1 MAAERDA
8 TGQAGSDMTGVRR
21 DTAAIDAGTTGSA
34 AMGDVPLGSA
44 EVHTGLHSGGTA
56 RGGEYGALAFN
67 DGNRDAEGM
76 GEKAM
81 NRVSGA
87 ADNVRETAQN
97 AAGRAR
103 EMAGE
108 VPDRAME
115 AASAARER
123 LGSAVNS
130 AQTMLEERGVLDTI
144 RQNPL
149 PALGIAFG
157 VGFLLAGSD
166 NATANNPTV
175 RRAKNQL
182 KGAVMGGLSAAVAS
196 EARTFLGVQGGGRGG
211 NDMRSILNQFL
222 NQLKT
227 AATEGGS
234 GGQQGRSSRSQSGSS
249 SQSQGSS
256 STPSGPVHREPS
268 HREI

>member
-8 TGQAGSDMTGVRR
+8 TGQTGPDMNVVRR
-21 DTAAIDAGTTGSA
+21 DTASIDAGTTGSA

-44 EVHTGLHSGGTA
+44 EVHTGLHSGATT
-56 RGGEYGALAFN
+56 RSGEYGALAFN
-67 DGNRDAEGM
+67 EGNRDAQGV

-81 NRVSGA
+81 NRMSGA
-87 ADNVRETAQN
+87 ADDARDTAQN
-97 AAGRAR
+97 VAGRAK
-103 EMAGE
+103 ELAGE

-130 AQTMLEERGVLDTI
+130 AQNMLEERGVLDTI

-182 KGAVMGGLSAAVAS
+182 KGAVMGGLSAAVAN
-196 EARTFLGVQGGGRGG
+196 EARTFLGVQGGRGG

-227 AATEGGS
+227 AATEGAS
-234 GGQQGRSSRSQSGSS
+234 GGQQGRSSRSQGSS
-249 SQSQGSS
+249 NSQSQGSS
-256 STPSGPVHREPS
+256 SASSGPVHREPS

>member
-1 MAAERDA
+1 MNV
-8 TGQAGSDMTGVRR
+8 VRR
-21 DTAAIDAGTTGSA
+21 DTAGIDAGTTGSA
-34 AMGDVPLGSA
+34 AMGDVPVGNA
-44 EVHTGLHSGGTA
+44 EVHTGLHSSGATT

-67 DGNRDAEGM
+67 EQNRDAEGV

-87 ADNVRETAQN
+87 ADNARETAQN

-123 LGSAVNS
+123 LGSAVGR
-130 AQTMLEERGVLDTI
+130 AQSMLEEGGVLDTI

-149 PALGIAFG
+149 PALGLAFG

-166 NATANNPTV
+166 NAPANNPTV

-182 KGAVMGGLSAAVAS
+182 KGAVMGGLSAAVAN
-196 EARTFLGVQGGGRGG
+196 EARSFLGVQGGRGG

-227 AATEGGS
+227 AATESAS
-234 GGQQGRSSRSQSGSS
+234 GGQQGRSSRSQGGSTQGRSG
-249 SQSQGSS
+249 SQSQGS

-268 HREI
+268 HREL